1 MKKCMILLAFL
12 ACFNANQSLKA
23 ELPENPTITSIIF
36 DLDGVLITTST
47 MKTLSNLGIFNL
59 LQYVFTTGST
69 LSKEALFDVLR
80 PIPSVSKEYSE
91 HQGKPMP
98 GIMMDWQTGAQTN
111 AQLLATCFQYFQE
124 QYDLG
129 NLSSAQ
135 ITIFKQ
141 FATFMFDPTI
151 YIESKMTISLNIKA
165 LETIAAYAKEHN
177 IKLYI
182 LSNWDQESLPL
193 LKTKFPEIFSHFN
206 DENIMISGNVG
217 LAKPN
222 PKIYEYMLE
231 KYHLHPA
238 TCLFIDDEPANIKA
252 AQDLGMKTILCT
264 PHVSKNLLLSIEKT
278 I

>member
-12 ACFNANQSLKA
+12 ACFNANTSLQA
-23 ELPENPTITSIIF
+23 ELPENPNIKSIIF
-36 DLDGVLITTST
+36 DLDGVLLTTST
-47 MKTLSNLGIFNL
+47 MKTLSNLGIYNL
-59 LQYVFTTGST
+59 LQYIFTTGSA
-69 LSKEALFDVLR
+69 LSKAALFDVLR
-80 PIPSVSKEYSE
+80 PIPAKTTWYSE
-91 HQGKPMP
+91 HEGKPMP

-141 FATFMFDPTI
+141 LVNLMFDPTT
-151 YIESKMTISLNIKA
+151 YIESKTAISLNIKA
-165 LETIAAYAKEHN
+165 LETVAAYAQQNN

-206 DENIMISGNVG
+206 NENIMISGNVG

-222 PKIYEYMLE
+222 PKIYEYMLK
-231 KYHLHPA
+231 KYHLDPT